1 LVETEE
7 HIMPS
12 NRARALFAIPF
23 VAASSIAIAQD
34 YPTRPVRIL
43 TSSPGGGNDFLAR
56 IVAPALGTALD
67 QQVVVDNRT
76 SRLVGGL
83 AARATPDGYTLAIG
97 GGTMQ
102 YNPITEDADYNILTD
117 FVPISQLERAPL
129 VLVVHPSLKVATVKD
144 LIAVARTRTL
154 RYGTG
159 SAGNTI
165 HIAGVMFAQATGVKI
180 NRIPYKSTGPALV
193 ALLANEVQMVFS
205 TTGGAIPH
213 VKEGRLTAL
222 GVTSA
227 QPSSL
232 LPGVPT
238 LASQGLTE
246 YDIDTIGFILAPSR
260 TPAPIVQRLNQAIVK
275 IMAQPDVK
283 AKLAAGGSEAVSS
296 TPEQLAAKLKADDAW
311 MRAMLVKV
319 GVKKAS

>member
-1 LVETEE
+1 MASL
-7 HIMPS
+7 
-12 NRARALFAIPF
+12 RACALLA
-23 VAASSIAIAQD
+23 VSATASTGIVVAQD
-34 YPTRPVRIL
+34 YPTRPVRIF
-43 TSSPGGGNDFLAR
+43 TSTPGGGNDFLAR
-56 IVAPALGTALD
+56 IVAPPLGAALG

-102 YNPITEDADYNILTD
+102 FNPITDDADYNILTD
-117 FVPISQLERAPL
+117 FAPISQLERAPL
-129 VLVVHPSLKVATVKD
+129 VLVVHPSLKVSSVKE
-144 LIAVARTRTL
+144 LIEVARTRTL

-165 HIAGVMFAQATGVKI
+165 HISGVMFGQAAGVKI

-193 ALLANEVQMVFS
+193 ALLSNEVQMMFA

-222 GVTSA
+222 AVTSA
-227 QPSSL
+227 RPSAL
-232 LPGVPT
+232 LPNVPT
-238 LASQGLTE
+238 LASQGLKE
-246 YDIDTIGFILAPSR
+246 YDIDTIGFILAPR
-260 TPAPIVQRLNQAIVK
+260 KTPPRIVQRLNQAVVK
-275 IMAQPDVK
+275 IMAQPDVI

-311 MRAMLVKV
+311 MREMLVKV
-319 GVKKAS
+319 GVKKSP

>member
-1 LVETEE
+1 
-7 HIMPS
+7 
-12 NRARALFAIPF
+12 
-23 VAASSIAIAQD
+23 
-34 YPTRPVRIL
+34 VRIL
-43 TSSPGGGNDFLAR
+43 TSTPGGGNDFLAR
-56 IVAPALGTALD
+56 IVAPALGTALG

-117 FVPISQLERAPL
+117 FAPISQLERAPL
-129 VLVVHPSLKVATVKD
+129 VLVVHPSLKVGTVKE

-154 RYGTG
+154 RYGSG

-165 HIAGVMFAQATGVKI
+165 HISGVMFGQATGLKI
-180 NRIPYKSTGPALV
+180 NRIPYKSTGPALI
-193 ALLANEVQMVFS
+193 ALLSNEVQMMFA

-213 VKEGRLTAL
+213 VKEGRLVAL

-227 QPSSL
+227 QPSAL
-232 LPGVPT
+232 LPGVPP
-238 LASQGLTE
+238 LASQGLKE
-246 YDIDTIGFILAPSR
+246 YDIDTIGFILAPR
-260 TPAPIVQRLNQAIVK
+260 KTPPNIVQRLNQAVVK
-275 IMAQPDVK
+275 IMAQPEVIE
-283 AKLAAGGSEAVSS
+283 KLAAGGSEAVSS

-311 MRAMLVKV
+311 MREMLVKV
-319 GVKKAS
+319 GVKKSS

>member
-1 LVETEE
+1 
-7 HIMPS
+7 MPS
-12 NRARALFAIPF
+12 ICVRALFALSA
-23 VAASSIAIAQD
+23 VAVSGAALAQD

-43 TSSPGGGNDFLAR
+43 TSTPGGGNDFLAR
-56 IVAPALGTALD
+56 IVAPALGTALG

-117 FVPISQLERAPL
+117 FAPISQLERAPL
-129 VLVVHPSLKVATVKD
+129 VLVVHPSLKVGTVKE

-154 RYGTG
+154 RYGSG

-165 HIAGVMFAQATGVKI
+165 HISGVMFGQATGLKI
-180 NRIPYKSTGPALV
+180 NRIPYKSTGPALI
-193 ALLANEVQMVFS
+193 ALLSNEVQMMFA

-213 VKEGRLTAL
+213 VKEGRLVAL

-227 QPSSL
+227 QPSAL
-232 LPGVPT
+232 LPGVPP
-238 LASQGLTE
+238 LASQGLKE
-246 YDIDTIGFILAPSR
+246 YDIDTIGFILAPR
-260 TPAPIVQRLNQAIVK
+260 KTPPNIVQRLNQAVVK
-275 IMAQPDVK
+275 IMAQPEVIE
-283 AKLAAGGSEAVSS
+283 KLAAGGSEAVSS

-311 MRAMLVKV
+311 MREMLVKV
-319 GVKKAS
+319 GVKKSS

>member
-1 LVETEE
+1 
-7 HIMPS
+7 MPS
-12 NRARALFAIPF
+12 IRVRALFAF
-23 VAASSIAIAQD
+23 SALAVSGAALAQD

-43 TSSPGGGNDFLAR
+43 TSTPGGGNDFLAR
-56 IVAPALGTALD
+56 IVAPALGVALG

-117 FVPISQLERAPL
+117 FAPISQLERAPL
-129 VLVVHPSLKVATVKD
+129 VLVVHPSLKVGTVKE

-165 HIAGVMFAQATGVKI
+165 HISGVMFGQATGVKI

-193 ALLANEVQMVFS
+193 ALLSNEVQMMFA

-227 QPSSL
+227 QPSAL
-232 LPGVPT
+232 LPGVPP
-238 LASQGLTE
+238 LASQGLKD
-246 YDIDTIGFILAPSR
+246 YDIDTIGYILAPR
-260 TPAPIVQRLNQAIVK
+260 KTPPKIVQRLNQAVVR
-275 IMAQPDVK
+275 IMAQPDVI

-311 MRAMLVKV
+311 MREMLVKV
-319 GVKKAS
+319 GVKKSS